1 MTQRPAFSQW
11 RKIAMA
17 TWRPRQDGMIYA
29 SFDIDAEAAL
39 AYVQEA
45 RAATGEHVTMCH
57 LTGRAVGRVLE
68 AVPGLNGRIV
78 GGVFMPS
85 PTIDVFFTVSLRAD
99 VESEGEAAMATDLS
113 GTVVR
118 RVDEKPPWV
127 IAHEL
132 ADRAR
137 RIRND
142 EDPQF
147 KRTKELTRLM
157 PVPLLRAFLSVSTF
171 VTEDLQLPIPPLGLE
186 ARPFGS
192 FLVTNVG
199 TFGLDRAFAPL
210 PTLAHLP
217 GLVVVGS
224 VRDAPVVVD
233 GEVVVRKV
241 LPLAASIDHRF
252 IDGYQGALIASLMR
266 EYLEDPARFDPLP
279 APPKPKANG
288 RRRPR
293 KAVAAA

>member
-1 MTQRPAFSQW
+1 MAERPAFSQW

-29 SFDIDAEAAL
+29 SFDVDAEPAL
-39 AYVQEA
+39 AYVAAA
-45 RAATGEHVTMCH
+45 REATGEHVTMCH
-57 LTGRAVGRVLE
+57 LTGRAVARVIE
-68 AVPGLNGRIV
+68 QVPGLNGRIV
-78 GGVFMPS
+78 GGMFFPS

-99 VESEGEAAMATDLS
+99 VVDEGAAAMATDLS

-127 IAHEL
+127 VAREL
-132 ADRAR
+132 ADRAG
-137 RIRND
+137 RIRRD

-147 KRTKELTRLM
+147 KRTKALTRLM
-157 PVPLLRAFLSVSTF
+157 PTPLLRAFLNVSTF

-224 VRDAPVVVD
+224 VKDTPVVVD

-252 IDGYQGALIASLMR
+252 IDGYQGALIASIMR

-279 APPKPKANG
+279 APPAPADG
-288 RRRPR
+288 HRRTR
-293 KAVAAA
+293 KRVPA